1 MTPSKVASLVI
12 GIFTILLVIVLATR
26 ESGVERIRTHLVG
39 EIAPPVSG
47 MTIEG
52 DFWSLD
58 GEKGRWVL
66 VNFFSTTCIPCL
78 EEHPE
83 LVSFSESQN
92 LDNGVRIVSVAFD
105 DAAKSVAS
113 FFKKNGGD
121 WPVLA
126 SDTARIAVDWGV
138 VAVPESYLVSPA
150 GFVSAKIVGGVKR
163 AEIENLLLRV
173 KRKSDEER

>member
-58 GEKGRWVL
+58 SEKGRWVL

-92 LDNGVRIVSVAFD
+92 LDNGVRTVSYTHLTLPTIC
-105 DAAKSVAS
+105 SV
-113 FFKKNGGD
+113 
-121 WPVLA
+121 
-126 SDTARIAVDWGV
+126 
-138 VAVPESYLVSPA
+138 
-150 GFVSAKIVGGVKR
+150 
-163 AEIENLLLRV
+163 
-173 KRKSDEER
+173 